1 MMLFPAHAGVSR
13 SSADLTNDKF
23 STESEDNS
31 GGGVNKPRRYKDKA
45 VVTRART
52 PHRNAWNDYVRALH
66 AASDWLVLARQSQD
80 QRHLETAITCS
91 RIARERLDRLLA
103 EDLDPARRHEL
114 RLLELEA
121 QTAAHVDE
129 VRQQIAESRAL
140 LDKPVHRLPGS
151 ACA

>member
-1 MMLFPAHAGVSR
+1 MTSWCRAA
-13 SSADLTNDKF
+13 ALTETKI
-23 STESEDNS
+23 STESVDRF
-31 GGGVNKPRRYKDKA
+31 GGGVNKPRQYKDKA

-129 VRQQIAESRAL
+129 VRQQLAESRAL
-140 LDKPVHRLPGS
+140 LDAPVRRLPGS